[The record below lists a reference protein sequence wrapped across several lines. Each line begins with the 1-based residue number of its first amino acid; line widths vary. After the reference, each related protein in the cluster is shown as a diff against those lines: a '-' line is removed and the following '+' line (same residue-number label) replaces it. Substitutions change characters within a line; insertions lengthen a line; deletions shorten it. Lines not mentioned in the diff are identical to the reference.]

1 MDAEL
6 EEAQDYTASDL
17 TTHSMDAAV
26 RGPVLN
32 SLSTTTAAHVVLS
45 NAPNT
50 TTTAC
55 DTVLSTLEL
64 LEAVISFLPMRDIL
78 SKAQAVSRT
87 WKATIAQSSVI
98 QTKLWLRTP
107 TEEVISPA
115 GFSTQT
121 FVLPRSPDRRTEIDL
136 FTRKCP
142 VYSAKV
148 VTNPILKD
156 SHTIGRATEWNIQ
169 PEWNIR
175 PEDTSANRDFV
186 VHNIA
191 FRRLEGTAN
200 AAQPTWNSMHLT
212 EPRITVARL
221 RVEIPPVRGHF
232 PPSLIESGISASVRD
247 ARGLTLGTVMDVF
260 DKICQSTFK
269 DRPDCEDF
277 GLKLSFISD

>member
-32 SLSTTTAAHVVLS
+32 SLSTTTAADVVLS

-55 DTVLSTLEL
+55 DTVLNTLEL

-87 WKATIAQSSVI
+87 WKATIAQSPVI

-107 TEEVISPA
+107 TEEVLSPA
-115 GFSTQT
+115 GFSTHT
-121 FVLPRSPDRRTEIDL
+121 FVFDRFADVMMELL
-136 FTRKCP
+136 FSTNKCP

-148 VTNPILKD
+148 VINPILKD
-156 SHTIGRATEWNIQ
+156 AHTVGRAAERDFQ
-169 PEWNIR
+169 
-175 PEDTSANRDFV
+175 PEDTSANRDLV
-186 VHNIA
+186 VHTVA
-191 FRRLEGTAN
+191 FRRLQRTAN

-212 EPRITVARL
+212 EPRITVARIW
-221 RVEIPPVRGHF
+221 VEVPLLGRSYPPGF
-232 PPSLIESGISASVRD
+232 SESGVSASVRD

-260 DKICQSTFK
+260 DKISRSTSE
-269 DRPDCEDF
+269 DHPDCEDF
-277 GLKLSFISD
+277 GLKLMFITN